1 MLVQV
6 PAPIQVKLQWR
17 PAAAIPS
24 ETRERV
30 ARELHGLAW
39 ELTQSEALLADVVRV
54 AGHERAYL
62 MPRIELRLPLYDEKR
77 RLRIVFSHI
86 DAARIHLVDEEGK
99 RLADVTLH

>member
-1 MLVQV
+1 MQV
-6 PAPIQVKLQWR
+6 PAPIQVRLQWR
-17 PAAAIPS
+17 PNPLPS
-24 ETRERV
+24 ELRERV
-30 ARELHGLAW
+30 AQELETLSW
-39 ELTQSEALLADVVRV
+39 ELTQAEALLTDVMRV

-62 MPRIELRLPLYDEKR
+62 MPRIELRLPLYDERR

>member
-1 MLVQV
+1 VQV
-6 PAPIQVKLQWR
+6 PAPIQVRLLWR
-17 PAAAIPS
+17 PAASLPA

-30 ARELHGLAW
+30 ANELHVLAW
-39 ELTQSEALLADVVRV
+39 ELTQSEALLADIVRV

-62 MPRIELRLPLYDEKR
+62 MPRIELRLPLYDDGR

-86 DAARIHLVDEEGK
+86 DASRIHVVDEEGK